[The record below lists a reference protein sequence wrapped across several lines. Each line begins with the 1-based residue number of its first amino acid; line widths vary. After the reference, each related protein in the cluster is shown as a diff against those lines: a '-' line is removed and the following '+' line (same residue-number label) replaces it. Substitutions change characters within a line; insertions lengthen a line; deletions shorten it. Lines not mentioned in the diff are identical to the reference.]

1 MTSLVNGA
9 KETEE
14 FENELYCVTKGV
26 VYIQLM
32 FFLIKLLREFQTQK
46 LKSSAQS
53 LHTQE
58 QTQVEMMSQGNFTMG
73 QNQLGAGLVD
83 NFQPIQE
90 QLSETHYNSNGAPNQ
105 AIEFIN

>member
-53 LHTQE
+53 LHT
-58 QTQVEMMSQGNFTMG
+58 
-73 QNQLGAGLVD
+73 
-83 NFQPIQE
+83 
-90 QLSETHYNSNGAPNQ
+90 
-105 AIEFIN
+105 